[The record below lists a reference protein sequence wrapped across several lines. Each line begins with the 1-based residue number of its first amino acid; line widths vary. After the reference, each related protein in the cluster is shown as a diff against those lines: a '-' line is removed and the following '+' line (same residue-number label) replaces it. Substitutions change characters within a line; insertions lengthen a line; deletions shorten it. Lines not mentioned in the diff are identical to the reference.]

1 MADFVELTLEQ
12 GATFNS
18 VITVR
23 DNQGV
28 AQNLSG
34 YSARSQMRRSYYSS
48 SKKDFTVTITSAPG
62 GEITMYM
69 SAANTANVTP
79 GRYVYDVELQDNST
93 GDVTRIFEG
102 IATVLPNV
110 TR

>member
-12 GATFNS
+12 GSTFNS

-23 DNQGV
+23 DNQGI
-28 AQNLSG
+28 AQNLTG
-34 YSARSQMRRSYYSS
+34 YSARSQMRRSYYAS
-48 SKKDFTVTITSAPG
+48 SKKDFTVTITSASG

-69 SAANTANVTP
+69 SAANTANVSP
-79 GRYVYDVELQDNST
+79 GRYVYDVELQDNSN

-102 IATVLPNV
+102 IVTVLPNV

>member
-18 VITVR
+18 TITVR
-23 DNQGV
+23 DDQGV
-28 AQNLSG
+28 AQNLTG

-48 SKKDFTVTITSAPG
+48 SKKDFTVTVTSPAG
-62 GEITMYM
+62 GQITMYM

-79 GRYVYDVELQDNST
+79 GRYVYDVELEDNGT

-102 IATVLPNV
+102 IVTVLPNV